1 METNYRVN
9 CEDYGNHKHAYLG
22 EFEWGF
28 GLCRGHCMQGRHFF
42 KQLHY
47 QHEQIEI
54 KTDHGADRIDPAPR
68 SCEMLGVTRVN
79 RQREKRQR
87 YDSETDCRREP
98 VKRKKESSD
107 SCEDCCCQKPLCT
120 AVESLVRNHSK
131 HNNDAGKNRRQ
142 ANQHVNNRVNV
153 ENHLSPFSSATT

>member
-1 METNYRVN
+1 MESNHRDDTKQNKS
-9 CEDYGNHKHAYLG
+9 CEDDELR
-22 EFEWGF
+22 EFEWRF

-42 KQLHY
+42 KQLHDQY
-47 QHEQIEI
+47 KQIEI
-54 KTDHGADRIDPAPR
+54 KTDQGADHVNPAPR
-68 SCEMLGVTRVN
+68 PSQMFRITGEN
-79 RQREKRQR
+79 RQRKKRQR

-98 VKRKKESSD
+98 VKRKKESRD
-107 SCEDCCCQKPLCT
+107 SCEDCCCQKPLCP